1 MLPAV
6 GRVVVKGQ
14 DGQRHGHV
22 DEQQTGQLVL
32 FVSRCVVC
40 WFSSRQKVH
49 VNWPGLSQKNT
60 AMSTGKGT
68 FTVTCLHAADSC
80 HEGRVNVTGQPCR
93 RRQLEHVHRLLWAKK
108 NVNFSFFLRLA
119 TLVLYNKV
127 HHFTCLL
134 ISHWEPLEGTLDLFS
149 ICYFCTTKNL
159 HVQYFHIESR

>member
-49 VNWPGLSQKNT
+49 VNWPGLSQMNT

-68 FTVTCLHAADSC
+68 FTVTRLHAADSC

-93 RRQLEHVHRLLWAKK
+93 RRQLEHVHRLLWAKTKKK
-108 NVNFSFFLRLA
+108 NVKFSGLSVALFFCDSRLWWC
-119 TLVLYNKV
+119 YIIKYI
-127 HHFTCLL
+127 
-134 ISHWEPLEGTLDLFS
+134 ISH
-149 ICYFCTTKNL
+149 
-159 HVQYFHIESR
+159 HVWYFHIDSH